1 MVKKRRIDAKGD
13 KNLKNVL
20 FPVIPLP
27 SVQLCLANSV
37 PISCIRD
44 REIDK
49 LFRVKSLECPDD
61 LNQLET
67 NLEILGTDKLDEDAL
82 CRETQQNKDL
92 DQLKA
97 ELALIKSLY
106 SYIERGIWNKQ
117 RILSVYELGYGNV
130 YKDMSGLESLYRHC
144 TTLSPFASL
153 IRSLLTCMSEQET
166 ETQDQVSK
174 DASAQES
181 LKRKFEECSG
191 LQVCFD
197 RLPLSS
203 LKISDFYDSRLYQ
216 DIEPKDENTT
226 NEDNSEEEMF
236 QNLVQGK
243 LCNGQ
248 EAKKPHELAI
258 SLILS
263 NKYDCISPRL
273 LTRVLGDYRIINAI
287 SKH

>member
-1 MVKKRRIDAKGD
+1 MVKKRKIDAKGD
-13 KNLKNVL
+13 NNLKNVL

-49 LFRVKSLECPDD
+49 LFKVKSLRCPDG

-67 NLEILGTDKLDEDAL
+67 NIEILGTGELDEEEL
-82 CRETQQNKDL
+82 CRETKQEKDIN
-92 DQLKA
+92 QLKD
-97 ELALIKSLY
+97 ELSLIKSLY
-106 SYIERGIWNKQ
+106 SYLERGIWNKQ
-117 RILSVYELGYGNV
+117 RILSVYELGYGNI
-130 YKDMSGLESLYRHC
+130 YKDLSGLESLHRYC
-144 TTLSPFASL
+144 TIHSPLASL
-153 IRSLLTCMSEQET
+153 TRSLLTCLSGDEVDDSDSNSGEVL
-166 ETQDQVSK
+166 ED
-174 DASAQES
+174 S
-181 LKRKFEECSG
+181 LKRKFEDCAG
-191 LQVCFD
+191 LKICFD

-203 LKISDFYDSRLYQ
+203 LKISDFYDLNLYQ
-216 DIEPKDENTT
+216 NTEPNDEDKD
-226 NEDNSEEEMF
+226 EEEMF
-236 QNLVQGK
+236 KNLLQGK

-273 LTRVLGDYRIINAI
+273 LTQALGDHRIVNAI